1 MSHQI
6 GTPKSGGEYNPRH
19 QICWWNWS
27 QKIHS
32 GRWSLKSIL
41 LRCWNHFWR
50 SLRMR
55 CWWIDDV
62 FQQNQASRENAP
74 AMVENF
80 KLANPGAGE
89 HGPRSW
95 WLHIVEIQTWAKG
108 WMLPKQYDLWLDA
121 VDFSLK
127 FDEAPEDVSDPAPG
141 RSTVCECSD
150 TSAKPCSSSSCS
162 KSRSVHGSASLHALG
177 DSDWISKTTKNWS
190 LFHLHSAGQR
200 ITSHNGTMIA
210 VSRWWVQCNAN
221 KILQWCWIWHSD
233 FRTQTFFHQV
243 DLNGPMVRRHSTS
256 LVS

>member
-1 MSHQI
+1 MKSEVNLIEMLKPFLEKSPNEMLMNWWCISTKPSLTRERASNGREFQI
-6 GTPKSGGEYNPRH
+6 GQSRGRRTRAPKLMASHCRNP
-19 QICWWNWS
+19 NL
-27 QKIHS
+27 
-32 GRWSLKSIL
+32 G
-41 LRCWNHFWR
+41 
-50 SLRMR
+50 
-55 CWWIDDV
+55 
-62 FQQNQASRENAP
+62 
-74 AMVENF
+74 
-80 KLANPGAGE
+80 
-89 HGPRSW
+89 
-95 WLHIVEIQTWAKG
+95 KG
-108 WMLPKQYDLWLDA
+108 LDA
-121 VDFSLK
+121 SKTVWPMTGCCRLQFK
-127 FDEAPEDVSDPAPG
+127 IWWEDVSDPAPG